1 MVNDPYSVLGV
12 SKDASEDEIKSA
24 YRRLAKK
31 YHPDL
36 NPGNAEAA
44 KKMNE
49 INAAYEQI
57 KNPSQYQNTSGYG
70 QQGYGQQ
77 SYSQQRTGQAD
88 NSSSGGYGQ
97 TGEYGW
103 NPFDP
108 FGFGQQREYQRET
121 QQPPRRRHSIFF
133 YIFIIYMAI
142 QVLSFFFMRLGSFGN
157 EYDRPSS
164 RNYPYGYQQ
173 QEQNENNESTGNDS
187 PFYWWNNN

>member
-12 SKDASEDEIKSA
+12 SKDASEAEIKSA

-36 NPGNAEAA
+36 NPGDAEAA
-44 KKMNE
+44 RKMNE

-57 KNPSQYQNTSGYG
+57 KNPSQYQNASGYG
-70 QQGYGQQ
+70 QRSYGQNQ
-77 SYSQQRTGQAD
+77 TGQAG
-88 NSSSGGYGQ
+88 NTSSGGYGQ

-108 FGFGQQREYQRET
+108 FGFGGQQREYRRED

-133 YIFIIYMAI
+133 YMFIIYMAI
-142 QVLSFFFMRLGSFGN
+142 QLISFLFMRLGSFGN
-157 EYDRPSS
+157 EYDSS
-164 RNYPYGYQQ
+164 TPGGYPYGYQEEQ
-173 QEQNENNESTGNDS
+173 QKEETDKNDD
-187 PFYWWNNN
+187 PYYWWNNN

>member
-12 SKDASEDEIKSA
+12 SKGASEDEIKSA

-77 SYSQQRTGQAD
+77 SYGQQRTGQAD
-88 NSSSGGYGQ
+88 NSSGGGYGQ

-108 FGFGQQREYQRET
+108 FGYGRQRGYQSEN
-121 QQPPRRRHSIFF
+121 QPPRRRHSIFF
-133 YIFIIYMAI
+133 YMFIIYIAI
-142 QVLSFFFMRLGSFGN
+142 QILSFLFIRFASLGN
-157 EYDRPSS
+157 DYDRPTPGG
-164 RNYPYGYQQ
+164 YPYGYQEEQ
-173 QEQNENNESTGNDS
+173 QEEESADKNDY

>member
-36 NPGNAEAA
+36 NPGDAEAA
-44 KKMNE
+44 RKMNE

-57 KNPSQYQNTSGYG
+57 KNLSQYQNTSRQS

-77 SYSQQRTGQAD
+77 YAGQPRAET
-88 NSSSGGYGQ
+88 NTGYGQ

-108 FGFGQQREYQRET
+108 FGYGRQRGYQSEN
-121 QQPPRRRHSIFF
+121 QSPRRRHSIFF
-133 YIFIIYMAI
+133 YMFIIYIAI
-142 QVLSFFFMRLGSFGN
+142 QILSFLFIRFASLGN
-157 EYDRPSS
+157 DYDRPTTGG
-164 RNYPYGYQQ
+164 YPYGYQEEQ
-173 QEQNENNESTGNDS
+173 QEDESTDKNDY